1 MSTKQ
6 QGKNVFS
13 GGISDTR
20 SHGPPKQAAVTQ
32 SRRHLHLT
40 ETVIREQIYPP
51 TVKSKQISD
60 QSAGKIVYHTPRNI
74 LSDKNVQLKHEGNNA
89 ALNVKSNIVIN
100 QQQSSQWLNEPGT
113 GVYRG
118 TYIPKKLIDSSS
130 SVITQPNKPKPGQI
144 GDILD
149 QGSKANKNTGSFPI
163 GVQQSQPLILTSRD
177 NFPGGDNHSETGR
190 ITQRTLLDRT
200 KQIPG
205 FQESQRTATQH
216 VTVNIDLDP
225 HRVARQSHI
234 TVAGRNPV
242 DNHTNHPSYA
252 SHIDSLPEIG
262 TGQKEINQYDSS
274 SPTRRQ
280 LPTIPVTHRGGNTAT
295 KVVGDNSP
303 RLNSNK
309 KPNQLE
315 SHDVPVITRHDLET
329 YHISPAK
336 LNSDKKLKPSELHNQ
351 KSNSGGK
358 LPRGSNLDY
367 QGNDDRT
374 LKNRPSSDLPTKF
387 FREKFEELE
396 MSIKEIQRHHSNNI
410 QKVNTET
417 KPGQQQQNLHYRR
430 DSQEDQRPTRDDWAS
445 WDVENITRQNEK
457 QHQDRQHLDYR
468 KSDYRY
474 TSKGEPER
482 PLGQHDRD
490 YNKFNREGTPKRIS
504 DTRMPSGLVGD
515 YRQDDYHR
523 KRPSSR
529 RSHKSPV
536 SEQSVPSKEH
546 YRPSMVEH
554 NDEGNN
560 AKNKHLGQGQGYNDL
575 RYNEAVAMEAKRKAL
590 DEDKRRQSQMR
601 KPSAGGKSSSERR
614 QPVDSDVVYVMKNKS
629 KDQSFGER
637 DPTDQNKGIP
647 AVVKKNAADK
657 VDARHEYPAPLSDL
671 NEKQRIQ
678 TEHRD
683 QHIARVD
690 SSKKMEHIPRAQQ
703 SLVSDNQS
711 LPREPRGFG
720 NEASKRQQDA
730 YRADKN
736 VGSDRVDIG
745 NVEDTSSRER
755 IRAKSNSPDI
765 VRSAKESR
773 DKKSV
778 VPDIANK
785 NNEINSHR
793 PTEDKRVENNT
804 HKKGQGEKGDDDLY
818 LDIDLDDI
826 EEEFVGNEI
835 YVCYLVTDEGAAV
848 GPFKLD
854 IEDIKLGLPNS
865 NKGKPEDQ
873 GPENKQEREGMRNRQ
888 TGSHG
893 LNEFSSRSHSMLMLT
908 VDSEQQDPDDENL
921 YITKRGKL
929 TFVDLAGSEKVKDSN
944 STAETLVESNN
955 INRSLLVLG
964 NCISSLGDP
973 KRRHGHIPYRDS
985 KLTKLLADSLG
996 GNGVTLMVCCITPS
1010 SHHASETMNTLRYAS
1025 RAKKIQTKPVVK
1037 MDPREK
1043 LILSLKREIKVLKNE
1058 NHYLRQQLDFPA
1070 KPKGQLAR
1078 QNEESYVK
1086 LLQDKEKQNGAKDD
1100 TGLYEMLQEYMVENE
1115 ALRSDN
1121 ADLQNLRETQKRDQ
1135 QILYRDNERL
1145 LKRVEDLERILK
1157 QPSWQNMPRQQG
1169 PYPEQYQAYV
1179 GDPAQNI
1186 RPVPGSGGRTVQSV
1200 PNNRLPPPQD
1210 LPLRDPVYPGSPPQ
1224 GYMSPT
1230 GRGRP
1235 SPQQPRSGQQPMK
1248 PPHRLSEPIARQSPH
1263 ELVNGHPSGPPYQ
1276 GPPSPVKQDS
1286 ANRLDSRRSSQSSS
1300 TDAIRDLNEKLKQ
1313 ELAHLDGEI
1322 YQHQALNSRQRQ
1334 VYGSQGSIR

>member
-6 QGKNVFS
+6 QGKNVFTGDIS
-13 GGISDTR
+13 GTR
-20 SHGPPKQAAVTQ
+20 FHGPPKQAAVTQ
-32 SRRHLHLT
+32 SRRHLKQT

-51 TVKSKQISD
+51 TARSKQISD

-74 LSDKNVQLKHEGNNA
+74 LSDKNPQLKREGNNA
-89 ALNVKSNIVIN
+89 ALIGKSNIVIS
-100 QQQSSQWLNEPGT
+100 QQQPSQWLNEPGP

-130 SVITQPNKPKPGQI
+130 SVITQPNKPKPRQI
-144 GDILD
+144 GDSLD
-149 QGSKANKNTGSFPI
+149 QGSKAKRNTGSFPS
-163 GVQQSQPLILTSRD
+163 GVQQSQSLLFTSRD
-177 NFPGGDNHSETGR
+177 NFPDGDNHTETGR
-190 ITQRTLLDRT
+190 ITQRTLLDQT
-200 KQIPG
+200 KHILS
-205 FQESQRTATQH
+205 FQKSQRTATQH

-225 HRVARQSHI
+225 HSVARQSQI
-234 TVAGRNPV
+234 TVTGRHPV
-242 DNHTNHPSYA
+242 DGHTKYPSYV
-252 SHIDSLPEIG
+252 SHIDSLPQVGI
-262 TGQKEINQYDSS
+262 GQKEINQYDTS

-280 LPTIPVTHRGGNTAT
+280 LPTIPIIHRGDSTAT
-295 KVVGDNSP
+295 IVVGDNSP

-309 KPNQLE
+309 KPKQQE
-315 SHDVPVITRHDLET
+315 SHDVPVITRQDLES
-329 YHISPAK
+329 YRISPAK
-336 LNSDKKLKPSELHNQ
+336 LNSDKKPKPSELHNQ
-351 KSNSGGK
+351 KSSSGGK
-358 LPRGSNLDY
+358 LPRGGNLDY
-367 QGNDDRT
+367 QGNDDTT
-374 LKNRPSSDLPTKF
+374 LKNRPSTDLPTKF

-396 MSIKEIQRHHSNNI
+396 MSIKEMQRHHSKNI
-410 QKVNTET
+410 HKSNGEIN
-417 KPGQQQQNLHYRR
+417 PGKQDPNLHYLR
-430 DSQEDQRPTRDDWAS
+430 DSQEDQSPIHDDWAS

-474 TSKGEPER
+474 TSKDEPDIYE
-482 PLGQHDRD
+482 RD
-490 YNKFNREGTPKRIS
+490 YNRFNREITPKRIS
-504 DTRMPSGLVGD
+504 EKKVSSDE
-515 YRQDDYHR
+515 YRQDEYHR
-523 KRPSSR
+523 KRPSSKK
-529 RSHKSPV
+529 SHKSPV
-536 SEQSVPSKEH
+536 SEQPAPPKEH
-546 YRPSMVEH
+546 D
-554 NDEGNN
+554 DEGNN
-560 AKNKHLGQGQGYNDL
+560 ARNRKLGQGQGYNDL
-575 RYNEAVAMEAKRKAL
+575 RYNEAIAMEAKRKAL

-601 KPSAGGKSSSERR
+601 NQSAGGKASSERR
-614 QPVDSDVVYVMKNKS
+614 QPVDSEIVYVMKNKS

-637 DPTDQNKGIP
+637 DHADQNKRTP
-647 AVVKKNAADK
+647 ASVTKNAEDK
-657 VDARHEYPAPLSDL
+657 VEARHEYPASLLEL
-671 NEKQRIQ
+671 NEKQKIQ
-678 TEHRD
+678 TKHRD
-683 QHIARVD
+683 QHLARVD
-690 SSKKMEHIPRAQQ
+690 SSQKVEHIPRAQQ
-703 SLVSDNQS
+703 ALVSNNQS
-711 LPREPRGFG
+711 LPRESGDFG
-720 NEASKRQQDA
+720 NEASNRQQDA
-730 YRADKN
+730 SRADKN
-736 VGSDRVDIG
+736 VGSGRIDLG
-745 NVEDTSSRER
+745 NVEDTSSKER
-755 IRAKSNSPDI
+755 IKAKSDSPNI
-765 VRSAKESR
+765 VRSAKQSR
-773 DKKSV
+773 EKSV
-778 VPDIANK
+778 GPDISNE
-785 NNEINSHR
+785 NNEVNSHR
-793 PTEDKRVENNT
+793 STEDKKLKNNT
-804 HKKGQGEKGDDDLY
+804 HSKGQGEKDLY

-854 IEDIKLGLPNS
+854 IEDIKIGLPNS

-873 GPENKQEREGMRNRQ
+873 GPENKQEREEGMRNRQ

-1078 QNEESYVK
+1078 QNDENYVK
-1086 LLQDKEKQNGAKDD
+1086 LMQEKEKQNGAKDD
-1100 TGLYEMLQEYMVENE
+1100 MGLYEMLQEYMVENE

-1121 ADLQNLRETQKRDQ
+1121 ADLQNLRETHKRDQ
-1135 QILYRDNERL
+1135 QALYRDNERL

-1169 PYPEQYQAYV
+1169 PYPEHYQAYV
-1179 GDPAQNI
+1179 GDPTQNM
-1186 RPVPGSGGRTVQSV
+1186 RPAPGSGGRTVQSV

-1210 LPLRDPVYPGSPPQ
+1210 LSLKDPVYPGSPPQ

-1230 GRGRP
+1230 GRGKP

-1263 ELVNGHPSGPPYQ
+1263 ELVNGHPGGHPSGPFQQ
-1276 GPPSPVKQDS
+1276 GPPSPFKQDS

-1300 TDAIRDLNEKLKQ
+1300 TDAIRDMNEKLKQ